1 MYGEGGRSCG
11 IGRLLE
17 ALAEDATGKGAPAPV
32 AEEARRAAAA
42 RFRGPVRPSRSRV
55 EAYYWGVIRRRALR
69 GGAPA
74 MRQRL
79 LLTSFVEELTSAGHT
94 PSRVYEELRRVYG
107 GTVDP
112 VLLDA
117 FRPGSSAHAA

>member
-1 MYGEGGRSCG
+1 MYGESGRSCG
-11 IGRLLE
+11 IGPLLE
-17 ALAEDATGKGAPAPV
+17 ALTGDATRKGAPAPV

-42 RFRGPVRPSRSRV
+42 RFRGPARPTRSRV
-55 EAYYWGVIRRRALR
+55 EAYYWGVIRRRALS

-79 LLTSFVEELTSAGHT
+79 LLTSFVEELTAAGHT
-94 PSRVYEELRRVYG
+94 PSRAYDELRRVYG
-107 GTVDP
+107 GMVDP
-112 VLLDA
+112 SLLES